1 MSQSPKQPTVATPN
15 NAAPANAP
23 SHGFKALAL
32 PAVAAAARRKPPGR
46 TERRTGLVLDPARYA
61 D

>member
-1 MSQSPKQPTVATPN
+1 MTKPTKQPPTSTPVAAEQIHQAHN
-15 NAAPANAP
+15 
-23 SHGFKALAL
+23 GFKALAL
-32 PAVAAAARRKPPGR
+32 PAVVAAARRKPQSR